1 MPVYELLIDGAS
13 CGSCVKK
20 IETAIQ
26 QVEGVEKAEMN
37 FAQRTVSVSTTSN
50 SDALI
55 LAVEKAGYNATLSQ
69 AENEEQALSEKE
81 AADWVYYKKLMRDMI
96 LALSLGVP
104 LMLIRFNH
112 WRNEC

>member
-50 SDALI
+50 SNALI
-55 LAVEKAGYNATLSQ
+55 LAVEEAGYNATLSQ
-69 AENEEQALSEKE
+69 AETKNKLLA
-81 AADWVYYKKLMRDMI
+81 KKKPPTGFI
-96 LALSLGVP
+96 
-104 LMLIRFNH
+104 IKN
-112 WRNEC
+112 

>member
-55 LAVEKAGYNATLSQ
+55 LAV
-69 AENEEQALSEKE
+69 
-81 AADWVYYKKLMRDMI
+81 
-96 LALSLGVP
+96 
-104 LMLIRFNH
+104 
-112 WRNEC
+112 